1 MHFSASFH
9 FQVCDREYNKNNK
22 NNNVQCITFSMR
34 IKKSSSPTRVQNIF
48 QHLANNN
55 ALGRDRDRDR
65 RDKRPER
72 ENLFSTIFFL
82 FFFRQLLWGV
92 DWSVLEKEG

>member
-34 IKKSSSPTRVQNIF
+34 IKKSLSPTRVQNIF

-55 ALGRDRDRDR
+55 ALGRDRDRDEISGPNG
-65 RDKRPER
+65 KIF
-72 ENLFSTIFFL
+72 LVQFSFYFFL
-82 FFFRQLLWGV
+82 GNSCGV
-92 DWSVLEKEG
+92 WIGVC